1 MRAHR
6 AKKKMNNITLDEIV
20 SIIKEKSDIA
30 VFIHQRPDGDA
41 IGSAF
46 ALKHAFPEKNIA
58 VVCPDAIPDRLKFI
72 SCGEDTV
79 SPDSLHFVPELKI
92 SLDAAADHLLGEDTV
107 QKAGGID
114 IKVDHHASG
123 NDFANR
129 CYVDSKSA
137 SCSEIVFEILS
148 LAGSINEAA
157 ANALYAGIVSDTGC
171 FRYSNT
177 TPKTHR
183 ITAELCEK
191 YPVDFAEIN
200 TRLFQTK
207 THTEIAAAK
216 YAYNNLQ
223 LHRNGTV
230 ASLIFTNEAKERLGL
245 CASDISSVN
254 DIPRTVDGVDLGIV
268 ITQNSDKPEIFKIST
283 RSNRYTD
290 ANALCALFG
299 GGGHLRAAGGQI
311 TAASPEEAL
320 QTIISKTLEFLGD
333 END

>member
-1 MRAHR
+1 
-6 AKKKMNNITLDEIV
+6 MNNITPKEIARA
-20 SIIKEKSDIA
+20 IKESDSIA
-30 VFIHQRPDGDA
+30 VFIHQKPDGDA

-46 ALKHAFPEKNIA
+46 AVKLSFPEKNIA
-58 VVCPDAIPDRLKFI
+58 VVCPDAVPERLKFI

-79 SPDSLHFVPELKI
+79 SPDAMPFTPELKI

-107 QKAGGID
+107 EKAGGID

-123 NDFANR
+123 NDFAKTSYID
-129 CYVDSKSA
+129 CKSA
-137 SCSEIVFEILS
+137 SCAEIVYEILS
-148 LAGSINEAA
+148 CAGSLNDSS
-157 ANALYAGIVSDTGC
+157 ANAIYAGMVSDTGC

-183 ITAELCEK
+183 ITAELTESFN
-191 YPVDFAEIN
+191 VDCAEIN

-223 LHRNGTV
+223 FYKDGTV
-230 ASLIFTNEAKERLGL
+230 AALMFTNEAKESLGL
-245 CASDISSVN
+245 SASDISSVN
-254 DIPRTVDGVDLGIV
+254 DIPRTVEGVDLGIV
-268 ITQNSDKPEIFKIST
+268 ITQNTDRPDVFKIST

-290 ANALCALFG
+290 ANALCALFE

-311 TAASPEEAL
+311 TAPSPDAAL
-320 QTIISKTLEFLGD
+320 QTVISKTLEFLGD
-333 END
+333 KND